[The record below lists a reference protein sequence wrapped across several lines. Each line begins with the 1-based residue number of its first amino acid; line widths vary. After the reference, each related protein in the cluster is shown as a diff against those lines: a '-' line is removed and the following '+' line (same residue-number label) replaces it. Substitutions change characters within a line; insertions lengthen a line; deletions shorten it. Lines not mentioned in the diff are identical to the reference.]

1 MRKRNAIER
10 DLIAEAIRSTVDA
23 EVREHFDA
31 LTQEHQLTS
40 RICGALEARL
50 RYGDFGRYNV
60 QIILQEIP
68 DKGPGTLE
76 KRTGVDL
83 YIGVRIDEGA
93 KISKGL
99 FIQAKWNEKG
109 RSRRDQAD
117 LVQQCKKIDEKTD
130 AGYLWLYGPNGVD
143 IVPAKEVVANP
154 LVNPEQLGS
163 RKLNEVMRQVFD
175 CFEGD
180 RKFGPPS
187 GLSVRSDLGVML
199 EEFAAENAIIINVSN
214 TEAHEFPE

>member
-1 MRKRNAIER
+1 VRKRSALDR
-10 DLIAEAIRSTVDA
+10 DLIAEAIRSTVDD
-23 EVREHFDA
+23 EVREHFNS

-50 RYGDFGRYNV
+50 RYGGFGRYNV

-83 YIGVRIDEGA
+83 YIGIRMDEGP

-99 FIQAKWNEKG
+99 FIQAKWNEHG
-109 RSRRDQAD
+109 RSRKEQAD
-117 LVQQCKKIDEKTD
+117 LVAQCKKIDEKTD

-154 LVNPEQLGS
+154 HVSPERLGS
-163 RKLNEVMRQVFD
+163 RKVNEVMRQVFD

-180 RKFGPPS
+180 RRFGPPS
-187 GLSVRSDLGVML
+187 GPSARAGLGVLL
-199 EEFAAENAIIINVSN
+199 EEFAAENAIIIDVTNR
-214 TEAHEFPE
+214 EIGDLLE